1 MDELYVEQIVKRE
14 DNRLAGLIK
23 AAVIAVVVLLFLAGV
38 MTMHSVLML
47 VGIAIGFAAFYF
59 IFPRLSVEFEYLY
72 VSKEL
77 TIDRIYNKETR
88 KTAGEWNLT
97 SMELFAPV
105 SSSAFDSYRN
115 RKGNTVLDFTS
126 GTNEEGKYAIVIND
140 KKLTILYIEPDEEL
154 KAAIKSQFPRQSK

>member
-1 MDELYVEQIVKRE
+1 MDELYVEQIVKKE
-14 DNRLAGLIK
+14 ENKFAGLVK
-23 AAVIAVVVLLFLAGV
+23 AAVIAVVVILFLAGV

-47 VGIAIGFAAFYF
+47 LGIVVGFAGFYF

-77 TIDRIYNKETR
+77 TIDKIYNKETR
-88 KTAGEWNLT
+88 KLAGEWNLT

-105 SSSAFDSYRN
+105 NSSAFDEYRN
-115 RKGNTVLDFTS
+115 RTGNTELDFTS
-126 GTNEEGKYAIVIND
+126 GTNEEAKYAIVIND
-140 KKLTILYIEPDEEL
+140 KKLTIIYIEPDDEL